1 MFGVVIFFSYICYMG
16 KFKSFTPR
24 VDTKRR
30 LVMTRFY
37 AGVNNSNSFCYMI
50 HRITKKGTID
60 KKFKFLYYFGT
71 DDYSKVKEFHHA
83 NTGELMRTYKTSFKG
98 VFKVKDKF
106 DVLTLWKHSQV
117 VENT

>member
-1 MFGVVIFFSYICYMG
+1 MG

-60 KKFKFLYYFGT
+60 KKFKFLYCFGT

-117 VENT
+117 VENR